1 MKKLIVILALAAIV
15 CVSAFAADIQIGV
28 AQNVLNTSFI
38 LDVEGSHF
46 GFETSLGLPVMPLAV
61 SGIEAIFKGNSSSDD
76 SGTESGFI
84 ARGEGGE
91 GDEGE
96 GEKKSGFVIPAGAMA
111 NVYWRIGMGKK
122 FSMRLGLQ
130 GDIVG
135 LFGPGYIWTMAFVG
149 PSVGFN
155 FKFNDSF
162 AMNFTGAVPFA
173 VFLPDAADKYVS
185 FYYSNEQ
192 NAIGTIF
199 LAIYGGIGAI
209 GCQLAR
215 LSFKWS
221 I

>member
-46 GFETSLGLPVMPLAV
+46 GFETSLGLPVVPLAV
-61 SGIEAIFKGNSSSDD
+61 SGIEAIFKSGSSDD
-76 SGTESGFI
+76 SSTEESGFV
-84 ARGEGGE
+84 ARGEGDE
-91 GDEGE
+91 EGE
-96 GEKKSGFVIPAGAMA
+96 GEKKSGFIVPAGAMA

-122 FSMRLGLQ
+122 FSMRLGIQ

-135 LFGPGYIWTMAFVG
+135 LFGPDYIWTMAFVG

-162 AMNFTGAVPFA
+162 AMNFTSAVPFA

-185 FYYSNEQ
+185 FYYSNEE
-192 NAIGTIF
+192 NVVGSIV

-221 I
+221 V

>member
-1 MKKLIVILALAAIV
+1 MKKLIVILALTAIV

-28 AQNVLNTSFI
+28 AQNVLNTSFL

-46 GFETSLGLPVMPLAV
+46 GFETSLGLPVVPLAI
-61 SGIEAIFKGNSSSDD
+61 SGIEAIFQKDSAPEDSSTD
-76 SGTESGFI
+76 SGFV
-84 ARGEGGE
+84 ARGEGDE
-91 GDEGE
+91 EGE
-96 GEKKSGFVIPAGAMA
+96 GEKKSGFIVPAGAMA

-122 FSMRLGLQ
+122 FSMRLGIQ

-135 LFGPGYIWTMAFVG
+135 LFGPDYIWTMAFVG
-149 PSVGFN
+149 PSLGFN

-162 AMNFTGAVPFA
+162 AMNFTSAVPFA

-185 FYYSNEQ
+185 FYYSNEE
-192 NAIGTIF
+192 NVVGAIV